1 MMASNM
7 MQKPDFTSNPHRGGS
22 MMRKKIIGIHSGR
35 RGKMSE
41 HAMQQVLEHTGAKY
55 RVFALTDLTLE
66 TCDACLGCLRTHR
79 CVKNDGV
86 NELVAELQDASGLV
100 FAAPEYWDGV
110 HAKARAFWE
119 RVCFMG
125 RHNSVFPLQHLY
137 GVIIGV
143 AGHGDASAA
152 IRDLTAFFED
162 ARIRVVDTVDVQGS
176 YACFKCGFPR
186 TCDVAGVW
194 DIFPRDTE
202 ICPET
207 VPSIVNQDLHLS
219 EKERRENIFLG
230 LEKTARKLKAKL
242 K

>member
-1 MMASNM
+1 
-7 MQKPDFTSNPHRGGS
+7 
-22 MMRKKIIGIHSGR
+22 MRKKIIGIHSGR

-162 ARIRVVDTVDVQGS
+162 ARIRVVDTVDVQGA
-176 YACFKCGFPR
+176 YACFECGFTQ
-186 TCDVAGVW
+186 TCKVGGMW
-194 DIFPRDTE
+194 DIFPR
-202 ICPET
+202 ET
-207 VPSIVNQDLHLS
+207 KIYSVMKPSIDNQEPHLPI
-219 EKERRENIFLG
+219 EARRENIRSRLKSAGEMLG
-230 LEKTARKLKAKL
+230 DHLPL
-242 K
+242 

>member
-1 MMASNM
+1 MV
-7 MQKPDFTSNPHRGGS
+7 
-22 MMRKKIIGIHSGR
+22 IGIHSGR
-35 RGKMSE
+35 KDRVSE
-41 HAMQQVLEHTGAKY
+41 NALRQVVEHTGEEY

-66 TCDACLGCLRTHR
+66 TCNACLGCLTTHR

-86 NELVAELQDASGLV
+86 NEIVDELCKASALV
-100 FAAPEYWDGV
+100 FGAPEYWYGV

-137 GVIIGV
+137 GVIIGI

-152 IRDLTAFFED
+152 IRDLSTFFAD
-162 ARIRVVDTVDVQGS
+162 ARIRVIDTVDVQGA
-176 YACFKCGFPR
+176 YACFDCGFASI
-186 TCDVAGVW
+186 CEVAGVW